1 MSDDKRKT
9 LRDLLDELDRSFEEM
24 EREIEEAVR
33 HGFESGRKVFARP
46 FVAGISML
54 APGGLQNLA
63 ITMLHLHY
71 IKNMLCIKIPF
82 LMMRT
87 RKNSRHWKLKDSKK

>member
-46 FVAGISML
+46 FVAGISMGMVQRESRRFSYSAATRFL
-54 APGGLQNLA
+54 AKVSGRRFTN
-63 ITMLHLHY
+63 
-71 IKNMLCIKIPF
+71 
-82 LMMRT
+82 R
-87 RKNSRHWKLKDSKK
+87 